1 MGRATDGVSE
11 MEGSWYT
18 CDLANMA
25 LAQALG
31 EPGYTGLGRRKNQ
44 VCRGYGWNGEAFSGV
59 DCMRHSTHKRDPET
73 LRWPLRITPLTL
85 LLCFAVAM
93 GC

>member
-1 MGRATDGVSE
+1 MGRAMDGVSE

-31 EPGYTGLGRRKNQ
+31 EPGYTGFGSAKK
-44 VCRGYGWNGEAFSGV
+44 SGV
-59 DCMRHSTHKRDPET
+59 QG
-73 LRWPLRITPLTL
+73 LRLER
-85 LLCFAVAM
+85 
-93 GC
+93 